1 MLLCLTI
8 IPKLP
13 YLERSYR
20 YILKEYEQGFDF
32 ITHLQQKSTPNLTRN
47 TTEKVLSSK
56 FFLQILAKKPKNM
69 LKSNFKFD
77 YYGKEV
83 LGFNERHFWIAGTS
97 EASKKSTP
105 ECACFFNPIFHP
117 GYRCQVALLE
127 FTSLRCKLI
136 SGIPKNVSS
145 SAKKTF
151 KRWL

>member
-1 MLLCLTI
+1 MTI

-20 YILKEYEQGFDF
+20 YILKEYEQGIDF

-117 GYRCQVALLE
+117 GYRCPM
-127 FTSLRCKLI
+127 TSI
-136 SGIPKNVSS
+136 EI
-145 SAKKTF
+145 
-151 KRWL
+151 